1 VILRS
6 GMRRATLAAGAG
18 AVAALLA
25 ARPPGADPGRPLP
38 AGSVPAQSPAA
49 FLPARSPAA
58 GAARAWRQSHELEI
72 VRELATLLSI
82 PNSAA
87 DTSNIEKNAAA
98 VSALYERRGVTTR
111 LLRVP
116 NAPPV
121 VYGALDTPGAGET
134 VTFYAHYDGQ
144 PVDPRQWRGDPFR
157 AVLRSGTIEAGAV
170 DVALDSARAPLDPE
184 WRLYARSASD
194 DKAPIVGFAAALD
207 ALRAAG
213 IRPSVNLR
221 FFFEGEEEAGSPHLG
236 TILERYAADLRTDA
250 WVLCDGPVHQSRR
263 PQLFFGARGVSG
275 LELTVYGPN
284 HGLHSGH
291 YGNWAPN
298 PIVRLTHLID
308 AMRGEDGKIRIP
320 GFEDD
325 VRPLTPAE
333 RRAISAVPRVDEA
346 LESEL
351 GFAAPEG
358 DGESLVE
365 LIHRPALN
373 VRGFA
378 AGRVGAQAANVI
390 VPEATASID
399 FRLVPDET
407 PESVR
412 RKVEAFVQAQGYTI
426 VHGAPDPETRRKHPK
441 IARLDWETGY
451 PPARTPMDL
460 PFSRAVIAAAERA
473 AGTEVVKMPSLG
485 GSIPMYLFQSGGKT
499 PVVGVPIA
507 NHDNNQHSA
516 NENVRLQNL
525 WDGIELYAALFAEL
539 GRR

>member
-1 VILRS
+1 MMPRS
-6 GMRRATLAAGAG
+6 GMRRATLAA
-18 AVAALLA
+18 VAALLA
-25 ARPPGADPGRPLP
+25 ARSAP
-38 AGSVPAQSPAA
+38 ASDSARSPAA
-49 FLPARSPAA
+49 ALPARSPAAGVPARSPAA
-58 GAARAWRQSHELEI
+58 GAAHAWRQSHEIEI

-82 PNSAA
+82 PNGAA
-87 DTSNIEKNAAA
+87 DASNIEKNAAA
-98 VSALYERRGVTTR
+98 VSALYERRGVATR

-116 NAPPV
+116 DAPPV
-121 VYGALDTPGAGET
+121 VLGALDSPGAATT

-144 PVDPRQWRGDPFR
+144 PVDPRQWKGDPFR
-157 AVLRSGTIEAGAV
+157 AVLRSGTVEAGAPE
-170 DVALDSARAPLDPE
+170 VAIDAARPPLDPE

-236 TILERYAADLRTDA
+236 AILERYAADLRTDA

-308 AMRGEDGKIRIP
+308 AMRGEDGRIRIP

-333 RRAISAVPRVDEA
+333 QRAISAVPRVDET

-358 DGESLVE
+358 RGESLVE

-373 VRGFA
+373 LRGIA

-426 VHGAPDPETRRKHPK
+426 VRGEPDPETRRKHPK
-441 IARLDWETGY
+441 IVRLDWETGY
-451 PPARTPMDL
+451 PPARTSMDL

-473 AGTEVVKMPSLG
+473 AGAEVVKMPSLG

-539 GRR
+539 GK

>member
-1 VILRS
+1 VNVFA
-6 GMRRATLAAGAG
+6 GVGRAIGVAA
-18 AVAALLA
+18 AVAAASGVPLA
-25 ARPPGADPGRPLP
+25 AP
-38 AGSVPAQSPAA
+38 AASARGGSPAA
-49 FLPARSPAA
+49 SVPARSPAA
-58 GAARAWRQSHELEI
+58 GAARAWRETHEIEI
-72 VRELATLLSI
+72 VRELASLLSI
-82 PNSAA
+82 PNRAS
-87 DTSNIEKNAAA
+87 DSEDIERNAAA
-98 VSALYERRGVTTR
+98 VSTLYARRGVAIR

-116 NAPPV
+116 GAPPV
-121 VYGALDTPGAGET
+121 VFGALDSPGAAET

-144 PVDPRQWRGDPFR
+144 PVDPKQWTGDPFR
-157 AVLRSGTIEAGAV
+157 AVLLAGTVEAGAREV
-170 DVALDSARAPLDPE
+170 PLDSARSPLDPE

-221 FFFEGEEEAGSPHLG
+221 FFFEGEEEAGSPHLAA
-236 TILERYAADLRTDA
+236 ILERHAPELRTDA

-263 PQLFFGARGVSG
+263 PQIFFGARGVTG
-275 LELTVYGPN
+275 VDLTVYGPN
-284 HGLHSGH
+284 RGLHSGH

-308 AMRGEDGKIRIP
+308 AMRGEDGRIRIP

-325 VRPLTPAE
+325 VRPLSPAE
-333 RRAISAVPRVDEA
+333 RSAIAAVPRVDEA
-346 LESEL
+346 LEAEF

-358 DGESLVE
+358 GGESLVE
-365 LIHRPALN
+365 LLHRPALN
-373 VRGFA
+373 VRGIA
-378 AGRVGAQAANVI
+378 AGQVGALAANVI

-407 PESVR
+407 PASVR
-412 RKVEAFVQAQGYTI
+412 TKVEAFVARQGYTV
-426 VHGAPDPETRRKHPK
+426 VHDAPDAEMRRKLPR

-473 AGTEVVKMPSLG
+473 AGAEVVKMPTLG
-485 GSIPMYLFQSGGKT
+485 GSIPMYLFQSGGMT

-507 NHDNNQHSA
+507 NHDNNQHAA
-516 NENVRLQNL
+516 NENIRLKNL

-539 GRR
+539 GGR

>member
-1 VILRS
+1 
-6 GMRRATLAAGAG
+6 MAADF
-18 AVAALLA
+18 VAAITLTGSA
-25 ARPPGADPGRPLP
+25 A
-38 AGSVPAQSPAA
+38 AA
-49 FLPARSPAA
+49 PARSPAA
-58 GAARAWRQSHELEI
+58 VAARAWRESHEIEI
-72 VRELATLLSI
+72 VRELAALLSI
-82 PNSAA
+82 PNRAS
-87 DTSNIEKNAAA
+87 DTPNIEKNAAA
-98 VSALYERRGVTTR
+98 VSALYERRGVATK
-111 LLRVP
+111 LLRIP
-116 NAPPV
+116 DAPPV
-121 VYGALDTPGAGET
+121 VFGVLDSPGAAGT

-144 PVDPRQWRGDPFR
+144 PVDPRQWTGDPYR
-157 AVLRSGTIEAGAV
+157 SVLRSGTAETGAK
-170 DVALDSARAPLDPE
+170 DVPLDSLRPPLDPE

-194 DKAPIVGFAAALD
+194 DKAPIIGFAAALD

-221 FFFEGEEEAGSPHLG
+221 FFFEGEEEAGSPHLAA
-236 TILERYAADLRTDA
+236 ILERYASDLRSDA
-250 WVLCDGPVHQSRR
+250 WVLCDGPVHQSRK
-263 PQLFFGARGVSG
+263 PQIFFGARGVTG
-275 LELTVYGPN
+275 VELTVYGPN

-308 AMRGEDGKIRIP
+308 AMRGEDGRIRIP

-333 RRAISAVPRVDEA
+333 RSAIAAVPRVDEA
-346 LESEL
+346 LEAEL
-351 GFAAPEG
+351 GFTEPEG
-358 DGESLVE
+358 GGESLVE
-365 LIHRPALN
+365 LLHRPALN
-373 VRGFA
+373 VRGIA
-378 AGRVGAQAANVI
+378 AGQVGAQAANVI

-412 RKVEAFVQAQGYTI
+412 KKIEAFVAGQGYTI
-426 VHGAPDPETRRKHPK
+426 VHAAPDAQLRRKVGR

-451 PPARTPMDL
+451 PPARTSMDL

-473 AGTEVVKMPSLG
+473 AGADVVKMPSLG

-507 NHDNNQHSA
+507 NHDNNQHAA
-516 NENVRLQNL
+516 NENIRLRNL
-525 WDGIELYAALFAEL
+525 WDGIELYATLFAEL